1 MASRKRDQHEPS
13 ADERALAAVHE
24 QLDKAIAT
32 YAELAGK
39 GLADADN
46 VSAFI
51 KVYGRHEPEELV
63 SLLAI
68 AVQCL
73 ARRKQKWAFK
83 L

>member
-13 ADERALAAVHE
+13 AEEQALAAVNE

-32 YAELAGK
+32 YAELTGI

-46 VSAFI
+46 VAAFI
-51 KVYGRHEPEELV
+51 KVYGRHEPEEIV
-63 SLLAI
+63 ALLAI
-68 AVQCL
+68 AVQRL

>member
-1 MASRKRDQHEPS
+1 MALRKRDQDEPS

-24 QLDKAIAT
+24 QLDRAIAT
-32 YAELAGK
+32 YADLSGR

-46 VSAFI
+46 LAAFI
-51 KVYGRHEPEELV
+51 KVYGRHEQADVV
-63 SLLAI
+63 SLLAL
-68 AVQCL
+68 AVQRL

>member
-13 ADERALAAVHE
+13 VDEQALAAVNE
-24 QLDKAIAT
+24 QLDKAVAT
-32 YAELAGK
+32 YAELTGI

-46 VSAFI
+46 VAAFI
-51 KVYGRHEPEELV
+51 KVYGRHEPEEIV
-63 SLLAI
+63 TLLAI
-68 AVQCL
+68 AVQRL

>member
-13 ADERALAAVHE
+13 ADERALAAVNE

-32 YAELAGK
+32 YADLTGK
-39 GLADADN
+39 GLPDADN
-46 VSAFI
+46 LAAFI
-51 KVYGRHEPEELV
+51 KVYGRHEHEDV
-63 SLLAI
+63 VGLLAI
-68 AVQCL
+68 AVQRL

>member
-13 ADERALAAVHE
+13 ADERAVAAANE

-32 YAELAGK
+32 YADLTGQ
-39 GLADADN
+39 GLRDADN
-46 VSAFI
+46 LAAFI
-51 KVYGRHEPEELV
+51 KVYGRHEHEEIV
-63 SLLAI
+63 GLLAL
-68 AVQCL
+68 AVQRL

>member
-32 YAELAGK
+32 YAELAGN

-46 VSAFI
+46 VAAFI
-51 KVYGRHEPEELV
+51 KVYGRHAPEELV

-68 AVQCL
+68 AVQRL